1 MHIWHYVSESI
12 GMLQGLAVLFP
23 EDDLRQILVVDLFP
37 KLVQLRQ
44 LCVDTMREA
53 DLASDEA
60 ETTRTRSGVR
70 DVKLLGPALEALQ
83 AQNYIRLMK
92 TGALFE
98 NPRTGEAWT
107 GDQPI
112 RRGAWVPA
120 MRKAGIRYRRPYQ
133 SRHPY
138 ASMMLSAGESPMW
151 VAQQIG
157 HSDWTM
163 IARIYGRWIPEAAP
177 DGGQRR

>member
-60 ETTRTRSGVR
+60 ETTKTRSGVR

-83 AQNYIRLMK
+83 A
-92 TGALFE
+92 
-98 NPRTGEAWT
+98 
-107 GDQPI
+107 
-112 RRGAWVPA
+112 
-120 MRKAGIRYRRPYQ
+120 
-133 SRHPY
+133 
-138 ASMMLSAGESPMW
+138 
-151 VAQQIG
+151 
-157 HSDWTM
+157 
-163 IARIYGRWIPEAAP
+163 
-177 DGGQRR
+177 

>member
-1 MHIWHYVSESI
+1 
-12 GMLQGLAVLFP
+12 VLFP

-60 ETTRTRSGVR
+60 ETTRTRSGVP
-70 DVKLLGPALEALQ
+70 DVKLLGPAMEALQ
-83 AQNYIRLMK
+83 APKLHTLMK
-92 TGALFE
+92 SGAVFE
-98 NPRTGEAWT
+98 NPRTGEAGT

-112 RRGAWVPA
+112 RHGAWVPA

-133 SRHPY
+133 SRHP
-138 ASMMLSAGESPMW
+138 
-151 VAQQIG
+151 
-157 HSDWTM
+157 
-163 IARIYGRWIPEAAP
+163 
-177 DGGQRR
+177 